1 MILDAI
7 ISLPIAVLSAIIGLL
22 PTYTGLPTAMS
33 ASLDYILNFTLQL
46 GDILPTSQIWAVILA
61 TLTLE
66 IAIMA
71 FNSLAWLLHWKQ
83 PKS

>member
-1 MILDAI
+1 MITDAL

-22 PTYTGLPTAMS
+22 PTYTGLPSSMS
-33 ASLDYILNFTLQL
+33 SSLDYILNFTLQI
-46 GDILPTSQIWAVILA
+46 GDILPTSTIWAVIL
-61 TLTLE
+61 LTFTIE

>member
-1 MILDAI
+1 MIIDAI
-7 ISLPIAVLSAIIGLL
+7 ISLPIAVLSAVISLL
-22 PTYTGLPTAMS
+22 PTYTGLPTAMDT
-33 ASLDYILNFTLQL
+33 SLNYILNFTLQL
-46 GDILPTSQIWAVILA
+46 GDILPTNQIWAVILA
-61 TLTLE
+61 TLTIE